1 MQASAV
7 RKSPIPHSTSTALR
21 AVPGYFLQPVRLLRA
36 YRGQDFRADLIA
48 GITVGVVAL
57 PQGIAFALLAGLPA
71 EMGVY
76 TSIVAAIIGA
86 LWGSSNQLSSG
97 PTNNAALLVFSI
109 LLPLAVPGSA
119 LYITAAGTL
128 AVMAGLLRLLMGVAR
143 LGVLINFVSD
153 SVIVGFTAGAG
164 ILIIIGQLRSL
175 LGLNFANS
183 PYLIE
188 TLGHLAANLGHI
200 HLLSALTGLGTI
212 AVTLLAK
219 RINKTLPASL
229 LAMIAAALAVALFK
243 LDERDVLVLAAL
255 KRSLPPLTSLPLF
268 NWELVGNLSTGALA
282 VAAIGLV
289 EAMSIA
295 RAFAAQTGQRLDSNQ
310 EFIGQ
315 GLANIAGGF
324 LGGFPASGSFNRSAL
339 SFEAGARTPLA
350 GAISG
355 LVVLAV
361 VWLFAP
367 LAVFVPLPAIAALLV
382 VSAYSMIN
390 RREMLRI
397 WRGSHGDRFIM
408 LITLGAALLLPL
420 QFAVL
425 TGVLMSLVYY
435 IWRTS
440 IPRVYSVVPDV
451 QFKHLV
457 RQVTDQGRLRRPSCP
472 QLGILDIEGDLYF
485 GAAPNVEDAIIQN
498 HAAHP
503 GQRFLLL
510 RMTSVDQIDISGI
523 HMLEGVMRSYR
534 EQKGDLFLVRV
545 HEPVYDFM
553 QATGFVNRLGADHF
567 LEEDTAISRLFYRVL
582 DPAVCIYECD
592 VKVFRECQNL
602 PQQTLPPELLPGH
615 ALPGDHSTPPTARIS
630 PQELWQQL
638 RSSTPPLVV
647 DVREPREFQRAH
659 IPTAQSYPLLQI
671 LTGAAPAAPEDHLVM
686 VCRTGR
692 RSARAAQ
699 ALAQRGF
706 GNLTVLDG
714 GLTAWEA
721 ADLLEAVDLQ
731 RSE

>member
-1 MQASAV
+1 MQARAV
-7 RKSPIPHSTSTALR
+7 RKSPIPYATHAALR
-21 AVPGYFLQPVRLLRA
+21 ALPGYFLQPVRLLRA
-36 YRGQDFRADLIA
+36 YQGKDLRADVVA

-71 EMGVY
+71 EMGIY
-76 TSIVAAIIGA
+76 TSIVAAMVGA

-119 LYITAAGTL
+119 LYISAAGLL
-128 AVMAGLLRLLMGVAR
+128 AVLAGLLRLLMGLAR

-175 LGLNFANS
+175 LGLNFTNS

-212 AVTLLAK
+212 VVTLLAK
-219 RINKTLPASL
+219 RINKALPAPL
-229 LAMIAAALAVALFK
+229 LAMIIAALAVALFK

-255 KRSLPPLTSLPLF
+255 RRSLPPLTPLPLF
-268 NWELVGNLSTGALA
+268 NWELVGDLSTGALA

-310 EFIGQ
+310 EFVGQ
-315 GLANIAGGF
+315 GLANIASGF
-324 LGGFPASGSFNRSAL
+324 LGGFAASGSFNRSAL

-350 GAISG
+350 GALSG
-355 LVVLAV
+355 VVVLVVI
-361 VWLFAP
+361 WLFAP

-390 RREMLRI
+390 RREMVRI
-397 WRGSHGDRFIM
+397 WQGSHGDRFIM
-408 LITLGAALLLPL
+408 LATLGAALLLPL

-425 TGVLMSLVYY
+425 TGVLMSLIYY

-440 IPRVYSVVPDV
+440 MPRVYAVVPDT
-451 QFKHLV
+451 QFKYLV
-457 RQVTDQGRLRRPSCP
+457 PQLTAEGEERRPTCP
-472 QLGILDIEGDLYF
+472 QLSILEIEGDLYF
-485 GAAPNVEDAIIQN
+485 GAAPNVEEVISHTREQ
-498 HAAHP
+498 HP

-510 RMTSVDQIDISGI
+510 LMTSVDQIDISGI
-523 HMLEGVMRSYR
+523 HMLESVVRSYR
-534 EQKGDLFLVRV
+534 ETNGDVFLVRV
-545 HEPVYDFM
+545 HEPIFKFM
-553 QATGFVNRLGADHF
+553 QATGFVQRLGADHF
-567 LEEDTAISRLFYRVL
+567 LEEDTAIGHLFYRVL

-602 PQQTLPPELLPGH
+602 PKQTLPPELTLAALLPGNQR
-615 ALPGDHSTPPTARIS
+615 ASTAQIS
-630 PQELWQQL
+630 PQQLWQQMH
-638 RSSTPPLVV
+638 SSTPPLVI

-659 IPTAQSYPLLQI
+659 IPSARSYPLLQI
-671 LTGAAPAAPEDHLVM
+671 LSGATPAAPDDHLVL
-686 VCRTGR
+686 VCRSGR

-699 ALAQRGF
+699 ALAARGF
-706 GNLTVLDG
+706 AHLTVLEG
-714 GLTAWEA
+714 GLAAWEA
-721 ADLLEAVDLQ
+721 ADLLEAVDLP
-731 RSE
+731 RSV